1 MSTLELEG
9 QGRVF
14 DEVPEHHVSTSG
26 REPDPREVLGGY
38 DRREAIRE
46 SSEGPE
52 GIEHFAITRG
62 VGTATLDDVGTVG
75 TVRAGGMH
83 EGSTGGKGVLEGLL

>member
-1 MSTLELEG
+1 LTTLEFEG

-26 REPDPREVLGGY
+26 REPDPRDVLGGH
-38 DRREAIRE
+38 DLREAIRE
-46 SSEGPE
+46 SFEGPE
-52 GIEHFAITRG
+52 GIEHFAIARG

-75 TVRAGGMH
+75 SVRASGVY
-83 EGSTGGKGVLEGLL
+83 ERSTGGKGVLEGLL